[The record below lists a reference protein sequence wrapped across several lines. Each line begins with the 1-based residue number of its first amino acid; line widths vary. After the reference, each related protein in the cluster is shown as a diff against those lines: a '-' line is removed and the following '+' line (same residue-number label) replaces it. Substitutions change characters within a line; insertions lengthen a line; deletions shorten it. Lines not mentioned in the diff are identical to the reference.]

1 MIEAP
6 TAKGS
11 NNRSAMRRIRRI
23 ETGYLGV
30 VRAVL
35 ATAILFGLLALAAA
49 AAIYL
54 YGYLTTVGSRSADQY
69 FRAPTWESVRPE
81 VLPTLT
87 AGPTSADGA
96 KVTSDALLG
105 KTRNPDP
112 RILQIADHLN
122 AQFSRNTGNEAYF
135 TDRFPKR
142 LLESWIMEESVPPIH
157 LDDYVNELVEVSKA
171 IGDDG
176 RINRIGSL
184 DDRAEVIMEAL
195 QAFNRAFLANIG
207 EAEQQAAVARAAAD
221 ELRAVTG
228 SAALFLGLG
237 GLGLL
242 VSILLIVI
250 LIRIEAHL
258 HEQVRLQRQAHEG
271 ARQGLLAL
279 CVVGCALLA
288 LSGTPSGEA
297 VASSAEADGFSG
309 CDWTIVSETGNRSG
323 QSRDEVANQLAEEF
337 AIKLKQFDECAERL
351 GSGQAGASSTD
362 ASVAATGGGSGG
374 QGVSG
379 SNGGGESGAG
389 GELEQVA
396 QGEPSGSKA
405 SAADAAGATSSGRQ
419 TGAATE
425 PSVGRRSTA
434 SRAEDAAGRSRGKP
448 RTHPAED
455 DIARI
460 LREAAEKETDPN
472 RQAALWEEYENYVK
486 NL

>member
-1 MIEAP
+1 MEAP
-6 TAKGS
+6 AAEGS
-11 NNRSAMRRIRRI
+11 KNRSAMRRIRRI

-35 ATAILFGLLALAAA
+35 ATAILIGLLALAAA
-49 AAIYL
+49 AVTYL
-54 YGYLTTVGSRSADQY
+54 YGHLTTVGSRSADQY
-69 FRAPTWESVRPE
+69 FHAPTWEFVRPE
-81 VLPTLT
+81 VLPTLM
-87 AGPTSADGA
+87 AEPTSANRA
-96 KVTSDALLG
+96 KAAADAVLG
-105 KTRNPDP
+105 KLRNPDP
-112 RILQIADHLN
+112 QILQIADHLN
-122 AQFSRNTGNEAYF
+122 AQFSRNTGNEVYF

-142 LLESWIMEESVPPIH
+142 LLQSWIMEESVPPAY

-221 ELRAVTG
+221 ELRAATG
-228 SAALFLGLG
+228 SAALLLGLG

-258 HEQVRLQRQAHEG
+258 HEQVRLQRHTHEG
-271 ARQGLLAL
+271 ARQGLSAL

-288 LSGTPSGEA
+288 LSGTQSREA

-309 CDWTIVSETGNRSG
+309 CDWTIVSDSGNRAG
-323 QSRDEVANQLAEEF
+323 QSRDEVANYLAEEL
-337 AIKLKQFDECAERL
+337 AVKLKQFDECAEQL
-351 GSGQAGASSTD
+351 GPGQADASSTD
-362 ASVAATGGGSGG
+362 ASVAAAGGGGGG

-396 QGEPSGSKA
+396 QGGPSGSKA
-405 SAADAAGATSSGRQ
+405 SGAQATGSASSGRQ
-419 TGAATE
+419 TGAAAE
-425 PSVGRRSTA
+425 PPVGRRSTA
-434 SRAEDAAGRSRGKP
+434 SRTEDAAGRSGGKP
-448 RTHPAED
+448 RTDPAED

-460 LREAAEKETDPN
+460 LREAAEKETDPS